1 MLWGVKM
8 TAVLVGLSLVVIGC
22 STTAP
27 PPDSSAV
34 PPGPPDARPEAIERH
49 ATQFADE
56 LPERPPGG
64 NEEQVAASYILGFL
78 QQAGYPGRL
87 DGVPVADLVR
97 STNVIGT
104 PPRGATPEYLVAVP
118 YGTPPNEALDAH
130 SIGVFLEVARA
141 LSVRESDHAVEFVA
155 LGAEFAEQEAGTL
168 GSRAMASLLHEESLE
183 PRIIYLSPEL
193 SGDAFYAEG
202 PLASEFEPASSAGTA
217 PLHEVALA
225 AADLYRN
232 EGFDVTIVDGN
243 AAEVADTLIEFLSE
257 PGR

>member
-1 MLWGVKM
+1 MK
-8 TAVLVGLSLVVIGC
+8 TAGTLIVLSFLVLGC
-22 STTAP
+22 SPAP
-27 PPDSSAV
+27 SPQSTSAE

-104 PPRGATPEYLVAVP
+104 PPRGAAPEYLVAVP
-118 YGTPPNEALDAH
+118 YGTPPNDALDAH

-141 LSVRESDHAVEFVA
+141 LAVRESDHAVEFVA

-168 GSRAMASLLHEESLE
+168 GSRAMASLLREESLE
-183 PRIIYLSPEL
+183 PEIIYLSPKL
-193 SGDAFYAEG
+193 SSDSFYAEG
-202 PLASEFEPASSAGTA
+202 PLASEFEPASSAGTTRL
-217 PLHEVALA
+217 PEVALA
-225 AADLYRN
+225 AAAAYRN
-232 EGFDVTIVDGN
+232 EGFEVTVIDGDPE
-243 AAEVADTLIEFLSE
+243 EVAAALLEFLSQST
-257 PGR
+257 G